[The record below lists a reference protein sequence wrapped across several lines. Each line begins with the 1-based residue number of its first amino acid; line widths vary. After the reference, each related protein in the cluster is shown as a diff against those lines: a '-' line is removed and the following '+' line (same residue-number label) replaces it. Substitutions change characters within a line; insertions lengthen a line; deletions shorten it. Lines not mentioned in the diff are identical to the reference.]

1 MLDYELMRELDL
13 AAAAAL
19 DSGAGSRSLR
29 GGVRLLDAWRDGSHG
44 AVLFWLD
51 GARGLWDADHPVLH
65 HVDCELH
72 DGAWRCRGSGAAWA
86 QSAGEILARTGP
98 GLHRLG
104 GGSQDPVRVTCA
116 IASPEVTTI
125 ELRSARG
132 VSERRPGV
140 DGFCILGI
148 THQEPITYAHA
159 FSSTGDALP
168 GEPLLL

>member
-1 MLDYELMRELDL
+1 MRELDL
-13 AAAAAL
+13 AATAEL

-29 GGVRLLDAWRDGSHG
+29 GGVRLLDAWRDGSYG
-44 AVLFWLD
+44 AVLFWVDRAL
-51 GARGLWDADHPVLH
+51 GLWDVDHAVLH

-72 DGAWRCRGSGAAWA
+72 GGAWRSRGSGAAGTHGT
-86 QSAGEILARTGP
+86 SEILAQTGP

-116 IASPEVTTI
+116 IASPEVSTI
-125 ELRSARG
+125 ELRSAHR
-132 VSERRPGV
+132 VTERRPGV

-148 THQEPITYAHA
+148 KHQDPITHAYAVN
-159 FSSTGDALP
+159 STGDTLP